1 MGRCSVMY
9 VINSRLRFL
18 VPVTVN
24 CMGTFL
30 SDGIFFSHKFALGS
44 TKYDWTQRLDLFS
57 EMISSFPK
65 QRVTQSDMAV
75 LEIVTQPPPSVTR
88 VNSS

>member
-1 MGRCSVMY
+1 M
-9 VINSRLRFL
+9 I
-18 VPVTVN
+18 

-30 SDGIFFSHKFALGS
+30 SDDMFFFFFYKFVLGS
-44 TKYDWTQRLDLFS
+44 TKYDWTQHRDLFR

-65 QRVTQSDMAV
+65 QKATQSDMAV

-88 VNSS
+88 VNSSSI

>member
-1 MGRCSVMY
+1 M
-9 VINSRLRFL
+9 
-18 VPVTVN
+18 N

-30 SDGIFFSHKFALGS
+30 ADGISFFFLFNKFALGS
-44 TKYDWTQRLDLFS
+44 TKYDWTQHRDWFS

-65 QRVTQSDMAV
+65 QRATPSDMAV

-88 VNSS
+88 VNSSSI